1 MIFED
6 ADFTRV
12 DIHGHGTSPCSTGV
26 RPFASPV
33 AVISLATAHAA
44 VIGIT
49 ICLILGAWLGSFG
62 RGVNLGRSMGGAIA
76 NCEGPELEL
85 AGRDFFQS
93 ANRCLIFETEFIPGK
108 MNERFV
114 PQGGRLPRHATPLPC
129 GCAGDA
135 VVGPR
140 VGTVFRRHRS

>member
-1 MIFED
+1 LVISVSQGSSDDQIDLMIFED

-62 RGVNLGRSMGGAIA
+62 RGVKPRPINGEAA
-76 NCEGPELEL
+76 N
-85 AGRDFFQS
+85 
-93 ANRCLIFETEFIPGK
+93 
-108 MNERFV
+108 
-114 PQGGRLPRHATPLPC
+114 
-129 GCAGDA
+129 
-135 VVGPR
+135 
-140 VGTVFRRHRS
+140 